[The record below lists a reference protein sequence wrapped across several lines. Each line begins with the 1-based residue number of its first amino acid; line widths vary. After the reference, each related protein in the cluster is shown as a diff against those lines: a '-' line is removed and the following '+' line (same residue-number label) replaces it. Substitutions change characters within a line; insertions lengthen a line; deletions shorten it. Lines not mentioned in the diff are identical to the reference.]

1 MLKEKVQQFMKTG
14 VSLKS
19 ISSLAGVHYTT
30 LSKWINN
37 ERELNNSNKEKV
49 EEALKEIVEKLLYI
63 FNS

>member
-1 MLKEKVQQFMKTG
+1 MLKQKVQQFMETG

-49 EEALKEIVEKLLYI
+49 EEALKKIVEKLLYI

>member
-1 MLKEKVQQFMKTG
+1 MLKQKVQQFMETG

-19 ISSLAGVHYTT
+19 ISSLADVHYTT

-37 ERELNNSNKEKV
+37 ERELNNSNKIKV

>member
-1 MLKEKVQQFMKTG
+1 MLKEKVQQFMETG

>member
-1 MLKEKVQQFMKTG
+1 MLKQKVQQFMETG
-14 VSLKS
+14 ISLKS

-37 ERELNNSNKEKV
+37 ERELNNSNKIKV
-49 EEALKEIVEKLLYI
+49 EKALKEMVEKLLYI

>member
-1 MLKEKVQQFMKTG
+1 MLKQKVQQFMETG

-37 ERELNNSNKEKV
+37 QRELNNSNKEKV
-49 EEALKEIVEKLLYI
+49 EEALKTIVDKLLII

>member
-1 MLKEKVQQFMKTG
+1 MLKEKVQQFMETG

-49 EEALKEIVEKLLYI
+49 ETALKEIVEKLLYI

>member
-1 MLKEKVQQFMKTG
+1 MLKEKVKYFMEMG

-30 LSKWINN
+30 LSKWVNN
-37 ERELNNSNKEKV
+37 ERELNNTNKQKV
-49 EEALKEIVEKLLYI
+49 EIALKEIVDKLLYI

>member
-1 MLKEKVQQFMKTG
+1 MLKQKVQQFMETG

-49 EEALKEIVEKLLYI
+49 EEALKGIVEKLLYI

>member
-1 MLKEKVQQFMKTG
+1 MLKQKVQQFMETG

>member
-1 MLKEKVQQFMKTG
+1 MLKQKVQQFMETG

-19 ISSLAGVHYTT
+19 ISSLAGVHDAT

-49 EEALKEIVEKLLYI
+49 EIALKEIIEKLLYI

>member
-1 MLKEKVQQFMKTG
+1 MLKQKVQQFMETG

-19 ISSLAGVHYTT
+19 ISSLADVHYTT

-37 ERELNNSNKEKV
+37 ERELNNSNKIKV
-49 EEALKEIVEKLLYI
+49 EEALKEIIEKLLYI

>member
-1 MLKEKVQQFMKTG
+1 MLKEKVQQFMETG
-14 VSLKS
+14 ISLKS

-49 EEALKEIVEKLLYI
+49 EIALKEIVEKLLYI

>member
-1 MLKEKVQQFMKTG
+1 MLKEKVQQFMETG
-14 VSLKS
+14 ISLKS
-19 ISSLAGVHYTT
+19 ISSFAGVHYTT

-49 EEALKEIVEKLLYI
+49 EEALKTIVDKLLII

>member
-1 MLKEKVQQFMKTG
+1 MLKQKVQQFMETG

-37 ERELNNSNKEKV
+37 ERELNNSNKIKV
-49 EEALKEIVEKLLYI
+49 EEALKTIVDKLLII

>member
-1 MLKEKVQQFMKTG
+1 MLKQKVQQFMETG
-14 VSLKS
+14 ISLKS

>member
-1 MLKEKVQQFMKTG
+1 MLKQKVQQFMETG

-49 EEALKEIVEKLLYI
+49 EIALKEIVEKLLYI

>member
-1 MLKEKVQQFMKTG
+1 MLKQKVQQFMEIG

-49 EEALKEIVEKLLYI
+49 EIALKEIIEKLLYI

>member
-1 MLKEKVQQFMKTG
+1 MLKEKVQQFMEIG
-14 VSLKS
+14 ISLKS

-49 EEALKEIVEKLLYI
+49 EKSLKKVKKNEKNY
-63 FNS
+63 

>member
-1 MLKEKVQQFMKTG
+1 MLKEKVQQFMETG
-14 VSLKS
+14 ISLKS

-49 EEALKEIVEKLLYI
+49 EEALKTIVDKLLII

>member
-1 MLKEKVQQFMKTG
+1 MLKQKVQQFMEIG
-14 VSLKS
+14 ISLKS

-30 LSKWINN
+30 LSKWVNN

-49 EEALKEIVEKLLYI
+49 EIALKEVVEKLLYI

>member
-1 MLKEKVQQFMKTG
+1 MLKQKVQQCMETG

-19 ISSLAGVHYTT
+19 ISSLAGVHYTP

-49 EEALKEIVEKLLYI
+49 EIALKEIVEKLLDI

>member
-1 MLKEKVQQFMKTG
+1 MLKEKVQQFMETG
-14 VSLKS
+14 ISLKS

-37 ERELNNSNKEKV
+37 ERELNNTNKQKV
-49 EEALKEIVEKLLYI
+49 EIALKEIVDKLLYI

>member
-1 MLKEKVQQFMKTG
+1 MIKEKVQQFMEIG
-14 VSLKS
+14 ISLKS

-37 ERELNNSNKEKV
+37 ERELNNSNKIKV

>member
-1 MLKEKVQQFMKTG
+1 MLKQKVQQFMETG
-14 VSLKS
+14 ISLKS

-37 ERELNNSNKEKV
+37 ERELNNSNKIKV
-49 EEALKEIVEKLLYI
+49 EIALKEIVEKLLYI

>member
-1 MLKEKVQQFMKTG
+1 MLKQKVQQFMEAG

-19 ISSLAGVHYTT
+19 ISFLAGVHYTT

-49 EEALKEIVEKLLYI
+49 EIALKEIVEKLLYI

>member
-1 MLKEKVQQFMKTG
+1 MLKQKVQQFMEIG

-19 ISSLAGVHYTT
+19 ISSLADVHYTT

-37 ERELNNSNKEKV
+37 ERELNNSNKIKV
-49 EEALKEIVEKLLYI
+49 EEALKIIVDKLLII

>member
-1 MLKEKVQQFMKTG
+1 MLKQKVQQFMETG

-49 EEALKEIVEKLLYI
+49 EIALKKIVEKLLYI

>member
-1 MLKEKVQQFMKTG
+1 MLKEKVQQFMETG
-14 VSLKS
+14 ISLKS

-49 EEALKEIVEKLLYI
+49 ETALKEIVEKLLYI

>member
-1 MLKEKVQQFMKTG
+1 MLKQKVQQFMEAG

-49 EEALKEIVEKLLYI
+49 EIALKEIVEKLLYI

>member
-1 MLKEKVQQFMKTG
+1 MLKQKVQQFMETG

-37 ERELNNSNKEKV
+37 ERELNNLNKMKV
-49 EEALKEIVEKLLYI
+49 EEALKIIVDKLLII

>member
-1 MLKEKVQQFMKTG
+1 MLKQKVQQFMETG

-30 LSKWINN
+30 LSKWVNN
-37 ERELNNSNKEKV
+37 ERELNNSNKIKD
-49 EEALKEIVEKLLYI
+49 EEALKTIVDKLLII

>member
-1 MLKEKVQQFMKTG
+1 MLKEKVQQFMETG
-14 VSLKS
+14 ISLKS

-37 ERELNNSNKEKV
+37 ERELNNLNKEKV
-49 EEALKEIVEKLLYI
+49 EEALKTIVDKLLII

>member
-1 MLKEKVQQFMKTG
+1 MLKQKVQQFMETG

-37 ERELNNSNKEKV
+37 ERELNNSNKIKV

>member
-1 MLKEKVQQFMKTG
+1 MLKEKVQQFMEIG

-49 EEALKEIVEKLLYI
+49 EIALKEIIEKLLYI

>member
-1 MLKEKVQQFMKTG
+1 MLKQKVQQFMETG

-30 LSKWINN
+30 LSKWVNN
-37 ERELNNSNKEKV
+37 ERELNNSNKIKV
-49 EEALKEIVEKLLYI
+49 EEALKTIVDKLLII